1 MFQTLFQS
9 AFFKKVRLPAF
20 INNASLMNKIRVPI
34 LCFLLLSLGQISINY
49 FSFTDFSNDVRYQ
62 NDVLVKALRLTLD
75 ADKDLYQAMVNERAI
90 ITLLGQGGEEK
101 DIKKRTK
108 KRLKDQKQAKTRFE
122 GAIELMD
129 DTQNTSDYNSFIEH
143 YNKWKQAGDQA
154 LVLAK
159 DGQFRQAMQLSLAAD
174 KDFSIARE
182 SLDLVGNR
190 LIEQAKESRE
200 RTNTKI
206 DVTLFLQLV
215 LAGVLITFMLLT
227 VFILPPFIAKPARLL
242 RDSLLELTQGE
253 SDLTHRLQVTS
264 KDELGQIANA
274 YNLVMEKLYSSIKSV
289 AETSESL
296 KKSTEVLEEFSGRNR
311 ALSKEQHESIT
322 TIAAAVEEISTT
334 VKDVADNAD
343 EVATSTKNIS
353 NSAQEGNKVIE
364 NATRKASTLADN
376 MTSSV
381 AVVSKL
387 EEDATNIASVMAVI
401 SGIAEQ
407 TNLLALN
414 AAIEA
419 ARAGEQGRG
428 FAVVADEVRSL
439 ASRTQSSTEDIQ
451 AMINRLQSGVADA
464 VASIEAGN
472 AEAEATVEDVKT
484 AQEAFHSILQSLE
497 LVNGMSQQIATATEQ
512 QSEGVHEISKN
523 LAEIDEKS
531 GQTSQNATQ
540 VNTEAKMSRECM
552 ENLTLVVKG
561 FKL

>member
-1 MFQTLFQS
+1 MFQSLFR
-9 AFFKKVRLPAF
+9 FNIFNKLRLPAF
-20 INNASLMNKIRVPI
+20 IHNASLMNKIRVPI
-34 LCFLLLSLGQISINY
+34 LCFLLLGLGQIIINY
-49 FSFTDFSNDVRYQ
+49 VSFTDLSKDVRYQ
-62 NDVLVKALRLTLD
+62 NDVQVKALTLTLD
-75 ADKDLYQAMVNERAI
+75 ADKDLYQALVNERAI
-90 ITLLGQGGEEK
+90 IALLEQGGSEK

-122 GAIELMD
+122 GSIALMD
-129 DTQNTSDYNSFIEH
+129 DEQNTPDYNSFIEH
-143 YNKWKQAGDQA
+143 YNKWKKAGDQA
-154 LVLAK
+154 LVLAGEGK
-159 DGQFRQAMQLSLAAD
+159 FQQAMQLSLAAD
-174 KDFSIARE
+174 NDFSIARE
-182 SLDLVGNR
+182 SLDLVSNR
-190 LIEQAKESRE
+190 LIEKSKQSRKL
-200 RTNTKI
+200 TNNKI
-206 DVTLFLQLV
+206 DFTLLLQLI
-215 LAGVLITFMLLT
+215 LAGVLITFVLLT
-227 VFILPPFIAKPARLL
+227 VLILPPFIAKPAQLL
-242 RDSLLELTQGE
+242 RNSLLELTKGE
-253 SDLTHRLQVTS
+253 SDLTHRLEVKN

-274 YNLVMEKLYSSIKSV
+274 YNLVMEKLYNSIKSV

-311 ALSKEQHESIT
+311 VLSKEQHESIT

-343 EVATSTKNIS
+343 EVATSTKTIS
-353 NSAQEGNKVIE
+353 VSAQEGNKVIE
-364 NATRKASTLADN
+364 NATRKASTLASN

-381 AVVSKL
+381 EVVSKL
-387 EEDATNIASVMAVI
+387 EENATNIASVMAVI

-451 AMINRLQSGVADA
+451 AMINSLQAGVADA

-472 AEAEATVEDVKT
+472 TEAEATVEDVKT
-484 AQEAFHSILQSLE
+484 AQAAFNEILQSLE

-512 QSEGVHEISKN
+512 QSEGVLEISKN
-523 LAEIDEKS
+523 LAEIDAKS
-531 GQTSQNATQ
+531 SQTSENATQ

-552 ENLTLVVKG
+552 ENLTVVVKG